1 MKNTI
6 PWKSAI
12 DINTTRNLFSLN
24 NENLPYEIELHICSC
39 GVQKRIIKKAK
50 QELEKYQCS
59 ECGNEVFYDAAYYL
73 THYEWYKTVE
83 KDSFYDLLQENLRI
97 DIKYDAD
104 KNDLFF
110 LLNLQIPNAINYYS
124 QDVEYCNKAIFT
136 MSVDKCS
143 DCSEELIVEFDLDCI
158 LEDQYFNDKYPS
170 QNEIMKRHP
179 LLAFYKKQM
188 LDFLIKHPLC
198 DDLES
203 VKYDCK
209 SINDIL
215 FFLPY
220 PHLKE
225 YAFLTWQEPF
235 LLPNDKPLTI
245 RKALEYVLNYRKEK
259 SLKKAVFQN
268 YAWQISTT
276 QKYYFPYVYCV
287 CKYISDVNIATRMAA
302 FTFNGLN
309 MELRHDSGEE
319 KLFTYLVQNNYT
331 QKQIE
336 RLMRDF
342 SKDYADTYFIILHML
357 SQFEDDMIQE
367 IEKVKPKCYEL
378 HYAVVR
384 YHGLAVA
391 KKIFHI
397 NFKYSDWQQR
407 GCVKKEP
414 YSVQLPQNGRELYEW
429 SQTLQN
435 CLSGYAEL
443 IKNKHTTV
451 YGFFKDGVL
460 QIAVEIKNN
469 EIVEAGSKYNQQPSS
484 EDTELINAWFD
495 EYVVQ
500 KRDMETSLL

>member
-6 PWKSAI
+6 PWKSTI

-24 NENLPYEIELHICSC
+24 NESLPYEIELYICSC

-59 ECGNEVFYDAAYYL
+59 ECGNDVFYDAAYYL

-83 KDSFYDLLQENLRI
+83 KDSFYDLLQENLRV

-110 LLNLQIPNAINYYS
+110 LLNLQIPNSINYYS
-124 QDVEYCNKAIFT
+124 HDVEYCDKAIFT

-158 LEDQYFNDKYPS
+158 LEDQYFNDMCPS
-170 QNEIMKRHP
+170 QSDITEIHP
-179 LLAFYKKQM
+179 LLDFFKKQM
-188 LDFLIKHPLC
+188 LDFLIEHPLC
-198 DDLES
+198 DDLGPA
-203 VKYDCK
+203 KYNCT
-209 SINDIL
+209 SISDIL

-225 YAFLTWQEPF
+225 YDFLAWREII
-235 LLPNDKPLTI
+235 LLPDDKPLTI

-259 SLKKAVFQN
+259 SLQKVVFQN

-276 QKYYFPYVYCV
+276 KEYYFSYVHCV
-287 CKYISDVNIATRMAA
+287 CKYISDVNIATRMVA
-302 FTFNGLN
+302 FTFESDY
-309 MELRHDSGEE
+309 MELHHGSGEE
-319 KLFTYLVQNNYT
+319 KLFAYLVQTYT

-336 RLMRDF
+336 RLMHDF
-342 SKDYADTYFIILHML
+342 SKYHVDIYFDILQMF
-357 SQFEDDMIQE
+357 SQFEDDMMQE
-367 IEKVKPKCYEL
+367 IEKVKPKCYKF
-378 HYAVVR
+378 HDAIVKC
-384 YHGLAVA
+384 HGLAVA
-391 KKIFHI
+391 KIISHI
-397 NFKYSDWQQR
+397 RFKYSDWQQR

-414 YSVQLPQNGRELYEW
+414 YSIELPQNGRELYEW
-429 SQTLQN
+429 SVALQN

-443 IKNKHTTV
+443 IKNKRTTV
-451 YGFFKDGVL
+451 YGFFKDDVL

-469 EIVEAGSKYNQQPSS
+469 QIVEAKSKYNQQPSS
-484 EDTELINAWFD
+484 EDTELINAWFN
-495 EYVVQ
+495 ENVVQ